1 MKTFLILGGTGFIGL
16 NIIDFFTSKGCKMI
30 VLTRN
35 KIRAEN
41 LLYDKNSTTIIEGE
55 LKDIDT
61 IKSIILKFNIGV
73 IIHLVSNLIPSSK
86 EEDFNKE
93 LLNIVST
100 TYEIINYISSK
111 EIKFIF
117 FSSGGTIYGKSD
129 KKLAELDNL
138 EPINYYGYS
147 KLLIE
152 NYITF
157 KHRTDGLKYIIIRP
171 SNAYG
176 KYQKAGRNQG
186 FIAVAI
192 SKLIK
197 DETIEIWGDGKTVRD
212 YIEVQD
218 LAEALFRLLESNVV
232 NETFN
237 VGSGESHNL
246 LEILKILE
254 KNLNKKAKIVY
265 KNKRSVDVN
274 KVILNID
281 KLKEYI
287 YFQPKTTEE
296 GIRSYIDAIK
306 GKYEK

>member
-55 LKDIDT
+55 LKDIDI
-61 IKSIILKFNIGV
+61 IKNIILKFNIGV

-176 KYQKAGRNQG
+176 KYQKADRNQG